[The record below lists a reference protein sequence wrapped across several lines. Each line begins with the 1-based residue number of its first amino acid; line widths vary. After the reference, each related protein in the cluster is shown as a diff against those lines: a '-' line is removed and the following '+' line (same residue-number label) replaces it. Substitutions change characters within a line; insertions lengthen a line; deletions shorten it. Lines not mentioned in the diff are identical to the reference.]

1 MVAFIEPEILGTRL
15 LSQGFFY
22 EGKMQEADQSME
34 KKRLCV
40 LRLRP
45 VEAESAVCVVT
56 TLSAGERA
64 LSVFICNISL

>member
-34 KKRLCV
+34 KKWLCV
-40 LRLRP
+40 LHLRP
-45 VEAESAVCVVT
+45 VEAESAVCVW
-56 TLSAGERA
+56 
-64 LSVFICNISL
+64 